1 MNRSGGSPKMAIEPP
16 SLFTSDITHAVD
28 IVTGVRDPS
37 LSAPVKPLSCA
48 QEMAMRS
55 SFGANSSTT
64 ADNAA
69 STARSFAT
77 NLRTYQASLS
87 DRLTALLISHGLVK
101 GITPTSIRQMSGQPI
116 RALAFDTP
124 AGSDAA
130 PHDAASSSSNDN
142 GLKPADGTQLHDGV
156 KHDG

>member
-16 SLFTSDITHAVD
+16 SLFTNDITHVVD
-28 IVTGVRDPS
+28 TVTGVRDPS
-37 LSAPVKPLSCA
+37 LSVPAKPLSYA

-55 SFGANSSTT
+55 SFGANSSMT
-64 ADNAA
+64 ADKAA
-69 STARSFAT
+69 SIARSFAT
-77 NLRTYQASLS
+77 NLNTYQASLS

-124 AGSDAA
+124 DGSDAEK
-130 PHDAASSSSNDN
+130 PSAACSSLSET
-142 GLKPADGTQLHDGV
+142 ADQISKGE
-156 KHDG
+156 